1 MNEAE
6 CKKKKSVKQK
16 IKYALVQ
23 RVDRSHMQAPKAER
37 DSTIEVE
44 KREFVIV
51 ENKLLSI

>member
-1 MNEAE
+1 MQ
-6 CKKKKSVKQK
+6 KKKKSVKQK

-37 DSTIEVE
+37 VSIIEVE